1 MSSKSLYTISN
12 LIIIFLLAG
21 CIPASP
27 ASTVLPVASSPTA
40 SISGPLSASFTQ
52 AEYRLGETLE
62 FTIRL
67 VNEESVPQTVSVS
80 LRLFG
85 DPESGLP
92 IAEGFQPEDVSSKV
106 EKVQLEANEQKELK
120 YQIPFASYAD
130 IGTGDYVLIVDA
142 LNQSLRAE
150 ARVVSVFEGEVTHPN
165 RLRVGKTIVV
175 KAVVKN
181 TADFDVHNL
190 SISDVRYHLEEQT
203 IDTLPAHTSIT
214 LTWDVHV
221 TEEMSVFQITLLVR
235 SADGGNTVIGGPII
249 PITPAPTP

>member
-67 VNEESVPQTVSVS
+67 VNEESIPQTVSVS
-80 LRLFG
+80 LKLFG

-92 IAEGFQPEDVSSKV
+92 FAEGARTNDVWSKV
-106 EKVQLEANEQKELK
+106 EEAELKANEKKELR
-120 YQIPFASYAD
+120 YQIPYASYAD
-130 IGTGDYVLIVDA
+130 IGTGNYFLVVDA
-142 LNQSLRAE
+142 FNQSLLAE
-150 ARVVSVFEGEVTHPN
+150 TKVVSVFDVEVTYPD
-165 RLRVGKTIVV
+165 RLRAGQTIVV
-175 KAVVKN
+175 KAVIKN
-181 TADFDVHNL
+181 TADFDAHDL
-190 SISDVRYHLEEQT
+190 SVSDVQRHLEEQT
-203 IDTLPAHTSIT
+203 IDTLPAHTSTTI
-214 LTWDVHV
+214 TWDVHV
-221 TEEMSVFQITLLVR
+221 TEERSVFEITLLVR
-235 SADGGNTVIGGPII
+235 SADGGNTTFDGPAI
-249 PITPAPTP
+249 PITSASTP